1 MITQNYIIKS
11 NPKNNP
17 VYPYARTEYYFEII
31 DGDFAGIHFSFGEI
45 DITADKEIVF
55 DYNLLYI
62 PEQVILTQELK
73 DLIGNIL
80 LEHIERGN
88 YELNTE

>member
-1 MITQNYIIKS
+1 MMTLNYIIKP

-17 VYPYARTEYYFEII
+17 VYPYARTDYYFEIV
-31 DGDFAGIHFSFGEI
+31 DGDFTGIHFSFGEI
-45 DITADKEIVF
+45 DITINKEIVF

-73 DLIGNIL
+73 ELIGNIL

-88 YELNTE
+88 YELDTK